1 MKWNIEWVDLQNI
14 ERMTSECWRLSEKQL
29 REYCERLSQQQDL
42 IFAGGLGITFLEI
55 MEELTNRQTGSIWS
69 DIQKDVHMI
78 QKMIQQGMAQDK
90 HYWIRLYHDLSDQPE
105 FYFYTKLGSKF
116 IELIAAK
123 LELDIPEEQKFLHH
137 DLQKIQ
143 EICDTCD
150 FQDVTMARETIA
162 SLKEQENMLFLSWL
176 GADFLHIMER
186 RYGEKEKPALPP
198 EPEQKNMRRG
208 LFHKKNQEDILEDSN
223 KEESEDLDYLY
234 DLESLSDFD
243 EISDQDI
250 LSDQEALLNGKFPD
264 MPLKNKGLTNLS
276 VKSEKLPNMPVNNE
290 EFLDIPISSNGEAS
304 NAPVKNEAPMDMP
317 LKNRRAGKV
326 KVKSAPSA
334 AKIIWTVIICIVMC
348 ILGIYLFQQINKRE
362 IARKAAESL
371 KNRNINQTEEQ
382 SPNVSS
388 VEVQHQD
395 MQAARSQPA
404 ALKKKSESTKQRQI
418 DADTDVDASTNLSTN
433 TDIDAD
439 LSTNA
444 GESTDTNAASN
455 MNAGS
460 DLSSDSNSSTNTDT
474 NIDSENN
481 VDGNVDATVEASI
494 NKNTDS
500 DSETSTD
507 NSTGKN
513 SNAANDKPDILP
525 KYESFH
531 SQYPDLF
538 GWLTIPY
545 TGIDHPVMQAPEKV
559 NGELYFY
566 LHHDY
571 QGNAAEEGS
580 LFVDSGSSCY
590 PQDYNT
596 VIYGHNMKNGRN
608 FGMLESFEDQAF
620 CESHRTIYYDT
631 IYEKGTYQVA
641 AVIKSRVL
649 YQEEKGFRYYQL
661 FNYNT
666 HEQFQECVDF
676 IKANQIYNLGV
687 PFHYGDKLLMLST
700 CDYSRE
706 NGRLVVV
713 AKKI

>member
-208 LFHKKNQEDILEDSN
+208 LFHKKNQEDISEDSN

-290 EFLDIPISSNGEAS
+290 EFLDIPISGNGEAS

-326 KVKSAPSA
+326 KVKSSPSA

-362 IARKAAESL
+362 IARKAAERL

-418 DADTDVDASTNLSTN
+418 DADTDVDASTKLSTNIDIDMNLSTIADENAN
-433 TDIDAD
+433 TD
-439 LSTNA
+439 SK
-444 GESTDTNAASN
+444 EK
-455 MNAGS
+455 AGS
-460 DLSSDSNSSTNTDT
+460 DLSSDSNSSTNADT

-481 VDGNVDATVEASI
+481 
-494 NKNTDS
+494 
-500 DSETSTD
+500 
-507 NSTGKN
+507 
-513 SNAANDKPDILP
+513 ANDKPDILP
-525 KYESFH
+525 KYRSFH

-571 QGNAAEEGS
+571 QGNATEEGS

-649 YQEEKGFRYYQL
+649 YQEEKGFRYYRL

-676 IKANQIYNLGV
+676 IKTNQIYDLGV

>member
-42 IFAGGLGITFLEI
+42 IFAGELGITFLEI

-78 QKMIQQGMAQDK
+78 QKMIRQGMAQDK

-123 LELDIPEEQKFLHH
+123 LEIDIPEEQKFLHH
-137 DLQKIQ
+137 DIKKIQ

-176 GADFLHIMER
+176 GVDFLHIMER

-208 LFHKKNQEDILEDSN
+208 LFHKKNQEDISEDSN

-264 MPLKNKGLTNLS
+264 M
-276 VKSEKLPNMPVNNE
+276 
-290 EFLDIPISSNGEAS
+290 PISSNGEAS

-362 IARKAAESL
+362 IARKAAERL
-371 KNRNINQTEEQ
+371 KNRNINQTEGEG
-382 SPNVSS
+382 PNVSS

-395 MQAARSQPA
+395 MQVARSQSA
-404 ALKKKSESTKQRQI
+404 ALKKQSENTKQKQI
-418 DADTDVDASTNLSTN
+418 HADTDVDDNTNLSTN
-433 TDIDAD
+433 TDIDVD

-444 GESTDTNAASN
+444 GENTDSKENASL
-455 MNAGS
+455 
-460 DLSSDSNSSTNTDT
+460 DLSSDSNSSTNADV

-481 VDGNVDATVEASI
+481 ANGNIDAAVEAGT
-494 NKNTDS
+494 NKNTDRGS
-500 DSETSTD
+500 KTNTD
-507 NSTGKN
+507 IGTGKN

-525 KYESFH
+525 KYQSFH

-676 IKANQIYNLGV
+676 VKANQIYDLGV

>member
-42 IFAGGLGITFLEI
+42 IFAGELGITFLEI

-78 QKMIQQGMAQDK
+78 QKMIRQGMAQDK

-137 DLQKIQ
+137 DIQKIQ

-176 GADFLHIMER
+176 GVDFLRIMER

-208 LFHKKNQEDILEDSN
+208 LFHKKNQEDILEESD

-250 LSDQEALLNGKFPD
+250 LSDQEALLNEKFPD
-264 MPLKNKGLTNLS
+264 M
-276 VKSEKLPNMPVNNE
+276 
-290 EFLDIPISSNGEAS
+290 PISSNGEAS

-326 KVKSAPSA
+326 RVKSAPSA

-362 IARKAAESL
+362 IARKAAERL

-404 ALKKKSESTKQRQI
+404 ALKKKSDSTKQRQI
-418 DADTDVDASTNLSTN
+418 DTDTDVDASTKLSTNIDIDMNLSTIADENTN
-433 TDIDAD
+433 TD
-439 LSTNA
+439 SK
-444 GESTDTNAASN
+444 EK
-455 MNAGS
+455 AGS
-460 DLSSDSNSSTNTDT
+460 DLSSDSNSSTNADT

-481 VDGNVDATVEASI
+481 
-494 NKNTDS
+494 
-500 DSETSTD
+500 
-507 NSTGKN
+507 
-513 SNAANDKPDILP
+513 ANDKPDILP

-571 QGNAAEEGS
+571 QGNATEEGS

-676 IKANQIYNLGV
+676 IKANQIYDLGV

>member
-42 IFAGGLGITFLEI
+42 IFAGELGITFLEI

-78 QKMIQQGMAQDK
+78 QKMIRQGMAQDK

-137 DLQKIQ
+137 DIQKIQ

-176 GADFLHIMER
+176 GVDFLRIMER

-208 LFHKKNQEDILEDSN
+208 LFHKKNQEDILEESD

-250 LSDQEALLNGKFPD
+250 LSDQEALLNEKFPD
-264 MPLKNKGLTNLS
+264 M
-276 VKSEKLPNMPVNNE
+276 
-290 EFLDIPISSNGEAS
+290 PISSNGEAS

-326 KVKSAPSA
+326 RVKSAPSA

-362 IARKAAESL
+362 IARKAAERL

-404 ALKKKSESTKQRQI
+404 ALKKKSDSTKQRQI
-418 DADTDVDASTNLSTN
+418 DTDTDVDASTKLSTNIDIDMNLSTIADENTN
-433 TDIDAD
+433 TD
-439 LSTNA
+439 SK
-444 GESTDTNAASN
+444 EK
-455 MNAGS
+455 AGS
-460 DLSSDSNSSTNTDT
+460 DLSSDSNSSTNADT

-481 VDGNVDATVEASI
+481 
-494 NKNTDS
+494 
-500 DSETSTD
+500 
-507 NSTGKN
+507 
-513 SNAANDKPDILP
+513 ANDKPDILP

-571 QGNAAEEGS
+571 QGNATEEGS

-608 FGMLESFEDQAF
+608 FGMLESFEDQTF

-676 IKANQIYNLGV
+676 IKANQIYDLGV

>member
-78 QKMIQQGMAQDK
+78 QKMIQQGIAQDK

-137 DLQKIQ
+137 DIQKIQ

-176 GADFLHIMER
+176 GVDFLHIMER

-198 EPEQKNMRRG
+198 EPEQKNSRRG
-208 LFHKKNQEDILEDSN
+208 LFHKKNQEDILENSN

-234 DLESLSDFD
+234 DLEALSDFD
-243 EISDQDI
+243 EISDQDL

-264 MPLKNKGLTNLS
+264 MPLKNKGLTKLS
-276 VKSEKLPNMPVNNE
+276 VKSEKLPDMLVNNE
-290 EFLDIPISSNGEAS
+290 EFLDMSISGNGEAS
-304 NAPVKNEAPMDMP
+304 NIPVKNKAPMDMP

-362 IARKAAESL
+362 IARKAAERL
-371 KNRNINQTEEQ
+371 KNRNINQTEGEG
-382 SPNVSS
+382 PNVSS

-395 MQAARSQPA
+395 MQAARSQSA
-404 ALKKKSESTKQRQI
+404 ALKKQSESTKQKQI
-418 DADTDVDASTNLSTN
+418 DADTGIDDSTKISTNIDIDVNLSTDEDEN
-433 TDIDAD
+433 T
-439 LSTNA
+439 
-444 GESTDTNAASN
+444 
-455 MNAGS
+455 
-460 DLSSDSNSSTNTDT
+460 
-474 NIDSENN
+474 DSENN
-481 VDGNVDATVEASI
+481 ADGNIDAAVEAST

-500 DSETSTD
+500 DSKTNTNISTA
-507 NSTGKN
+507 KN
-513 SNAANDKPDILP
+513 SNPVNDKPDILP
-525 KYESFH
+525 KYQSFH

-571 QGNAAEEGS
+571 QGNATEEGS

-676 IKANQIYNLGV
+676 IKMNQIYDLGV

>member
-42 IFAGGLGITFLEI
+42 IFAGELGITFLEI

-78 QKMIQQGMAQDK
+78 QKMIRQGMAQDK

-137 DLQKIQ
+137 DIQKIQ

-176 GADFLHIMER
+176 GVDFLHIMER

-223 KEESEDLDYLY
+223 QEESEDLDYLY
-234 DLESLSDFD
+234 DLESLSDFN

-264 MPLKNKGLTNLS
+264 MPLKNKSLTDLS

-290 EFLDIPISSNGEAS
+290 ELLDIPISSNGEAS
-304 NAPVKNEAPMDMP
+304 NAPVKNETPMDMP
-317 LKNRRAGKV
+317 LKIRRAGKV

-362 IARKAAESL
+362 IARKAAERL

-395 MQAARSQPA
+395 MQVARSQPA

-418 DADTDVDASTNLSTN
+418 DADTDVDASTKLSTNIDIDMNLSTIADENTN
-433 TDIDAD
+433 TD
-439 LSTNA
+439 SK
-444 GESTDTNAASN
+444 EK
-455 MNAGS
+455 AGS
-460 DLSSDSNSSTNTDT
+460 DLSSGSNSSTNTDA

-481 VDGNVDATVEASI
+481 
-494 NKNTDS
+494 
-500 DSETSTD
+500 
-507 NSTGKN
+507 
-513 SNAANDKPDILP
+513 ANDKPDILP

-571 QGNAAEEGS
+571 QGNATEEGS

-608 FGMLESFEDQAF
+608 FGMLESFEDQTF

-676 IKANQIYNLGV
+676 IKANQIYDLGV

>member
-42 IFAGGLGITFLEI
+42 IFAGELGITFLEI

-78 QKMIQQGMAQDK
+78 QKMIRQGMAQDK

-137 DLQKIQ
+137 DIQKIQ

-176 GADFLHIMER
+176 GVDFLRIMER

-208 LFHKKNQEDILEDSN
+208 LFHKKNQEDILEESD

-250 LSDQEALLNGKFPD
+250 LSDQEALLNEKFPD
-264 MPLKNKGLTNLS
+264 M
-276 VKSEKLPNMPVNNE
+276 
-290 EFLDIPISSNGEAS
+290 PISSNGEAS

-326 KVKSAPSA
+326 RVKSAPSA

-362 IARKAAESL
+362 IARKAAERL

-404 ALKKKSESTKQRQI
+404 ALKKKSDSTKQRQI
-418 DADTDVDASTNLSTN
+418 DTDTDVDASTKLSTNIDIDMNLSTIADENAN
-433 TDIDAD
+433 TD
-439 LSTNA
+439 SK
-444 GESTDTNAASN
+444 EK
-455 MNAGS
+455 AGS
-460 DLSSDSNSSTNTDT
+460 DLSSDSNSSTNADT

-481 VDGNVDATVEASI
+481 
-494 NKNTDS
+494 
-500 DSETSTD
+500 
-507 NSTGKN
+507 
-513 SNAANDKPDILP
+513 ANDKPDILP

-571 QGNAAEEGS
+571 QGNATEEGS

-608 FGMLESFEDQAF
+608 FGMLESFEDQTF

-676 IKANQIYNLGV
+676 IKANQIYDLGV